1 MFKEAARQLAS
12 EVGKW
17 DERWRLVLRSATKE
31 QKSHSTAEGRKH
43 HEIAERTEKYTF
55 VNVGNKRGCGLW
67 SRREQW
73 RRVEGGEE
81 REGGVSIQ
89 PRRRFRYVGTLGLL
103 GTRQTLPSY
112 YCELSQR
119 KKEI

>member
-1 MFKEAARQLAS
+1 MAPCSPVSNKRT
-12 EVGKW
+12 KK
-17 DERWRLVLRSATKE
+17 ATVMLK
-31 QKSHSTAEGRKH
+31 GGH

-55 VNVGNKRGCGLW
+55 INVGNKRGCGLW

-73 RRVEGGEE
+73 RGVERGEE

-89 PRRRFRYVGTLGLL
+89 PRRCFRYVGTLGLL

>member
-1 MFKEAARQLAS
+1 MAPCSPVSNKR
-12 EVGKW
+12 
-17 DERWRLVLRSATKE
+17 TK
-31 QKSHSTAEGRKH
+31 KSHSTVEGGGGGGH

-81 REGGVSIQ
+81 RGRGFY
-89 PRRRFRYVGTLGLL
+89 PA
-103 GTRQTLPSY
+103 
-112 YCELSQR
+112 
-119 KKEI
+119 

>member
-12 EVGKW
+12 EAGKW

-31 QKSHSTAEGRKH
+31 QKKATVLLKGVGGGGH

-81 REGGVSIQ
+81 RGRGFY
-89 PRRRFRYVGTLGLL
+89 PA
-103 GTRQTLPSY
+103 
-112 YCELSQR
+112 
-119 KKEI
+119 